1 MSEQSRTDATNDFD
15 AELAAVERFI
25 SDVQQ
30 GSVPTGEAMRA
41 YRDVHR
47 PAIERLRAQ
56 LTEFESLLADT
67 GLAEGSVRGGVP
79 VASTDGQAVGSE
91 GEPESGSSG
100 SA

>member
-1 MSEQSRTDATNDFD
+1 MSEQGTEDFD
-15 AELAAVERFI
+15 TQLAAVERFI
-25 SDVQQ
+25 ADVQQ

-56 LTEFESLLADT
+56 LSAFEALLAE
-67 GLAEGSVRGGVP
+67 AGVTAP
-79 VASTDGQAVGSE
+79 AQVSE
-91 GEPESGSSG
+91 DASG

>member
-1 MSEQSRTDATNDFD
+1 MSDTQDSATTDFD
-15 AELAAVERFI
+15 AQLAAVERFI
-25 SDVQQ
+25 ADVQQ

-56 LTEFESLLADT
+56 LAEFEALLAET
-67 GLAEGSVRGGVP
+67 GTAI
-79 VASTDGQAVGSE
+79 AQAGDRSD
-91 GEPESGSSG
+91 PSSG

>member
-1 MSEQSRTDATNDFD
+1 MTEQSGAEDTKDFD

-47 PAIERLRAQ
+47 PAIERLRSQ
-56 LTEFESLLADT
+56 LTEFEALLAE
-67 GLAEGSVRGGVP
+67 AGV
-79 VASTDGQAVGSE
+79 ADDQAVGA
-91 GEPESGSSG
+91 GGAPVSGSSG

>member
-1 MSEQSRTDATNDFD
+1 MHLEEAHMSEQETDDFD
-15 AELAAVERFI
+15 TQLAAVERFI
-25 SDVQQ
+25 ADVQQ

-56 LTEFESLLADT
+56 LTEFEALLAE
-67 GLAEGSVRGGVP
+67 AGVADSGQVP
-79 VASTDGQAVGSE
+79 DVA
-91 GEPESGSSG
+91 SG

>member
-1 MSEQSRTDATNDFD
+1 MTEQSGAEDTKDFD

-47 PAIERLRAQ
+47 PAIERLRSQ
-56 LTEFESLLADT
+56 LTEFEALLAEAGVADDQVV
-67 GLAEGSVRGGVP
+67 GAGEASV
-79 VASTDGQAVGSE
+79 T
-91 GEPESGSSG
+91 GSSG
-100 SA
+100 AA

>member
-1 MSEQSRTDATNDFD
+1 MSDTHDSGATDFD
-15 AELAAVERFI
+15 AQLAAVERFI
-25 SDVQQ
+25 ADVQQ

-56 LTEFESLLADT
+56 LAAFEALLAEAGGT
-67 GLAEGSVRGGVP
+67 TAQAGEGAEGP
-79 VASTDGQAVGSE
+79 
-91 GEPESGSSG
+91 SG

>member
-1 MSEQSRTDATNDFD
+1 MSDTTEDFD
-15 AELAAVERFI
+15 AQLAAVERFI
-25 SDVQQ
+25 TDVQQ

-56 LTEFESLLADT
+56 LAEFEALLAE
-67 GLAEGSVRGGVP
+67 AGVD
-79 VASTDGQAVGSE
+79 VQAAGASD
-91 GEPESGSSG
+91 SG

>member
-1 MSEQSRTDATNDFD
+1 MSEQSRAEDTNDFD

-47 PAIERLRAQ
+47 PAIERLQSQ
-56 LTEFESLLADT
+56 LAEFEALLAE
-67 GLAEGSVRGGVP
+67 AGV
-79 VASTDGQAVGSE
+79 ADDQAVGT
-91 GEPESGSSG
+91 GAAPVIGSSG